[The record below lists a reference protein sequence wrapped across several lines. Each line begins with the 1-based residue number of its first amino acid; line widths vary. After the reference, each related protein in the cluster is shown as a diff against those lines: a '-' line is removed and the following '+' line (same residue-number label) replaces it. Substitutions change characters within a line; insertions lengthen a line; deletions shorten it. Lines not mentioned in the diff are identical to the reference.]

1 MSVSTPI
8 PTPTGRTTETLTPVQ
23 PTSSTSSRVATP
35 FLTAL
40 IAGGLAGT
48 SVDTLFFPIDTLKVR
63 LQAQQGFWQ
72 AGGFSGVYRGL
83 GSAVVGSAP
92 GAAAFFTTYE
102 LLKGTI
108 LPRLF
113 PALGTQEWAPVL
125 HMLSASGG
133 EVAACMIRVP
143 TEVVKQRSQTSTVK
157 GQNGSWQ
164 IARQVWTTNGL
175 RGFYRGFGST
185 VAREIPFTCL
195 QFPLYER
202 LKLVLAQHRTESK
215 LVRDLPAYESAVCG
229 SLAGGV
235 AAGLTTPL
243 DVVKTRIMLGQN
255 QNSSNKGAS
264 GIMST
269 MKSIYTIEGP
279 KALFRGIVPRV
290 VWISAG
296 GAVFL
301 GVYEQGKKLL
311 GGEQPIVGTGGVRGE

>member
-1 MSVSTPI
+1 MSDTNRPGAAAVSPA
-8 PTPTGRTTETLTPVQ
+8 
-23 PTSSTSSRVATP
+23 SSSASTSIARSTP

-40 IAGGLAGT
+40 VAGGLAGT

-63 LQAQQGFWQ
+63 LQAQQGFWA

-102 LLKGTI
+102 LLKGTV
-108 LPRLF
+108 LPQLF
-113 PALGTQEWAPVL
+113 PALSTKEWAPLL

-133 EVAACMIRVP
+133 EIAACMIRVP
-143 TEVVKQRSQTSTVK
+143 TEVVKQRSQTNTVK
-157 GQNGSWQ
+157 GQNGSWTV
-164 IARQVWTTNGL
+164 AKTVWQNGGL
-175 RGFYRGFGST
+175 KGFYRGFGST

-202 LKLVLAQHRTESK
+202 LKLLLAQKRTVSQK
-215 LVRDLPAYESAVCG
+215 VSDLPAYEAALCG

-255 QNSSNKGAS
+255 RSATSPTGLAG
-264 GIMST
+264 GILST
-269 MKSIYTIEGP
+269 MRSIHTVEGP
-279 KALFRGIVPRV
+279 KALFRGVVPRV
-290 VWISAG
+290 LWISGG

-311 GGEQPIVGTGGVRGE
+311 GGEQEVLVERGE